1 MLMTDAEDTRRT
13 LRSLQERGVSIA
25 IDDFGT
31 GYSSLAYLRKL
42 AAKTLKIDRSFVQ
55 RCAGRQE
62 DEQIVRAIIGLA
74 HDLDMQ
80 VVAEGVETIAQL
92 SALQKLRCDSAQGYL
107 IAQPLDTDELSSF
120 ILGHSVTVRHVTFPI
135 KPPQL

>member
-1 MLMTDAEDTRRT
+1 
-13 LRSLQERGVSIA
+13 
-25 IDDFGT
+25 
-31 GYSSLAYLRKL
+31 
-42 AAKTLKIDRSFVQ
+42 
-55 RCAGRQE
+55 
-62 DEQIVRAIIGLA
+62 
-74 HDLDMQ
+74 MQ